1 MDAIITAPNKSPAKA
16 NESVIRIAMTAEIL
30 AVKKENTALVTLPSS
45 SDRVNK
51 LPFGT
56 NNDRTFFNLTSNK
69 SGNEKLEYPRINS
82 PLQFTKDSK
91 NAALYVNATNIQ
103 GSTFDKRKAG
113 IVATPASFTSVSFA
127 KRQYTGTDA
136 TVDKP
141 NVPIQNK
148 SIMDGRPPAPPWTLP
163 LSKINDNKLVSS
175 PPSIN
180 PLRTALATGAPK
192 HPTIVYKTPIAT
204 QAIPKAL

>member
-1 MDAIITAPNKSPAKA
+1 MDAIITAPNRRPAMA
-16 NESVIRIAMTAEIL
+16 NEFVMLIAITAEIL
-30 AVKKENTALVTLPSS
+30 AVKNENTTLVMLPSS
-45 SDRVNK
+45 
-51 LPFGT
+51 P
-56 NNDRTFFNLTSNK
+56 NNDLTFFNFTSNK
-69 SGNEKLEYPRINS
+69 SGKEKLEYPRINS
-82 PLQFTKDSK
+82 PLQFTNASK
-91 NAALYVNATNIQ
+91 NAALYVNATNSQ

-113 IVATPASFTSVSFA
+113 IRATPASFTSVSFA

-136 TVDKP
+136 TVDNP

-148 SIMDGRPPAPPWTLP
+148 SIMEGRPSAPPSTLP
-163 LSKINDNKLVSS
+163 LNKINDNKLVSS

-180 PLRTALATGAPK
+180 PLRTALATGAPT